1 MTLYDELLKATDNT
15 SDITWEKYG
24 IITKV
29 NNNLCNV
36 KEINTD
42 LEHSNVPILNN
53 IPLTIGDKVIIS
65 FIENSIYNPIVLG
78 TISRNIADDFYT
90 KTEIDSRFN
99 NFYTKTEIDSKID
112 DIENYI

>member
-1 MTLYDELLKATDNT
+1 MDLYTELLKATDNT

-53 IPLTIGDKVIIS
+53 IPLTIGDKVIII
-65 FIENSIYNPIVLG
+65 FIENSIYNPIVIG
-78 TISRNIADDFYT
+78 TISRDGADFYT
-90 KTEIDSRFN
+90 KTEIDSRFDN
-99 NFYTKTEIDSKID
+99 VYTKTEIDSKIND
-112 DIENYI
+112 VENYI